1 MYFALQMSSWYVII
15 MLTTQSSQLQLLL
28 SIKAPILA
36 PYSSSIVPAAVT
48 VINSMLPATIS
59 LLTKLEKWDD
69 VGFAI
74 KIMVTRLYLAK
85 VLNVLIQM
93 FSFTLLL
100 DPYLLTST
108 ETILGVVTLHG
119 DTIRSNVMVDF
130 KPDSYGCRAEQ
141 VASGLLTLVV
151 TDFAVSKAMA
161 IVSPFVALVLKVV
174 KSSVTRWQQS
184 RQEHKSRKKKASAS
198 VVPASTDDDKAQGDP
213 PVTASPAAD
222 VASEN
227 RPPTPITLDDTAADT
242 KTKPSDY
249 DVDGNT
255 AKEQQHDQASPP
267 SAMECTPDKDDGQD
281 ANRRSAAKARQL
293 YRLYDEM
300 PRSEFQVPQKM
311 VAMLY
316 SCTITLIAV
325 PLAPSVVVFAL
336 LIHTLNFKFDKLILM
351 VYSC

>member
-28 SIKAPILA
+28 SSKAPILA

-48 VINSMLPATIS
+48 VINSMLPAIIS

-69 VGFAI
+69 AGFAI

-108 ETILGVVTLHG
+108 ETLLGVLTLHG

-130 KPDSYGCRAEQ
+130 KPESYTCRAEQ

-161 IVSPFVALVLKVV
+161 IVSPFIAIVLKIV
-174 KSSVTRWQQS
+174 KSAVTNWQKR

-198 VVPASTDDDKAQGDP
+198 VVPASTDGETPQVKI
-213 PVTASPAAD
+213 PVTASPAVD
-222 VASEN
+222 PSSEN
-227 RPPTPITLDDTAADT
+227 RSSTPISPDEAAADT
-242 KTKPSDY
+242 KPSD
-249 DVDGNT
+249 DVVDGSA
-255 AKEQQHDQASPP
+255 AKEQQLGPASL
-267 SAMECTPDKDDGQD
+267 SSVVECALGQEDEND
-281 ANRRSAAKARQL
+281 ANRRSAAKARQF
-293 YRLYDEM
+293 YRLFDEM

-336 LIHTLNFKFDKLILM
+336 LIHALNFKFDKLILM
-351 VYSC
+351 VRPY